1 MHKKTALSF
10 VHYGEPE
17 KIEKS
22 FAFNVDIFNFFPR
35 HRVFNSHANHFLII
49 HNQNPIPHF
58 GNLISTHIPSPS
70 FCRNRKPYCSPY
82 ISSILLLMF
91 VIPYPTS

>member
-22 FAFNVDIFNFFPR
+22 FAFNVDIFKEC
-35 HRVFNSHANHFLII
+35 V
-49 HNQNPIPHF
+49 
-58 GNLISTHIPSPS
+58 
-70 FCRNRKPYCSPY
+70 
-82 ISSILLLMF
+82 
-91 VIPYPTS
+91 

>member
-22 FAFNVDIFNFFPR
+22 FAFNVDIFIHVCLYTKFLTTGEKLHILKKAGKDGVNANSTPFFLLIR
-35 HRVFNSHANHFLII
+35 HLW
-49 HNQNPIPHF
+49 
-58 GNLISTHIPSPS
+58 
-70 FCRNRKPYCSPY
+70 
-82 ISSILLLMF
+82 
-91 VIPYPTS
+91 

>member
-22 FAFNVDIFNFFPR
+22 FAFNVDIFTGGVTRGF
-35 HRVFNSHANHFLII
+35 A
-49 HNQNPIPHF
+49 
-58 GNLISTHIPSPS
+58 
-70 FCRNRKPYCSPY
+70 
-82 ISSILLLMF
+82 
-91 VIPYPTS
+91 